1 MISLDQILIL
11 EQKVESAVKKISQL
25 QAENDALRSKCA
37 ELTNALSSKSE
48 QLSSFEQD
56 QGLIE
61 SKIASLISRFANI
74 ENSVMDAISQT
85 TSAPVQEQI
94 QVSRQEAAPAP
105 QAPQQPVYTPAP
117 AEQHTETPAFTP
129 VQAETSSQPHFFET
143 TPQETAPEQQD
154 SQSFTE
160 QPENNTAQPG
170 FFDMNELGSESKD
183 SQNGDT
189 TQFDIF

>member
-1 MISLDQILIL
+1 MISLDQILVL

-74 ENSVMDAISQT
+74 ENTVMDAISQN
-85 TSAPVQEQI
+85 TSAPVQESVQTPVQP
-94 QVSRQEAAPAP
+94 QVQV
-105 QAPQQPVYTPAP
+105 QQPVTQVVSQVTSQVIPETNTSALQNQQSVHV
-117 AEQHTETPAFTP
+117 EQPQVQNVNQVVEEP
-129 VQAETSSQPHFFET
+129 VEEETSQP
-143 TPQETAPEQQD
+143 
-154 SQSFTE
+154 S
-160 QPENNTAQPG
+160 
-170 FFDMNELGSESKD
+170 FFDMNEINSTAPD
-183 SQNGDT
+183 SQNNDP
-189 TQFDIF
+189 QFDIF